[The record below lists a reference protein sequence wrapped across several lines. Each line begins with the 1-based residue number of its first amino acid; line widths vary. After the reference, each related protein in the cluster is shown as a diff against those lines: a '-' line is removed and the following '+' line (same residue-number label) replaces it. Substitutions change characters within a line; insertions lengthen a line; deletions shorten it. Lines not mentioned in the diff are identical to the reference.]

1 MRLGLR
7 LVCRIIVVV
16 ISLSIAR
23 AETPSASS
31 NLGGIEIQVMDRTNA
46 HVVSAQVYLSDQ
58 AKKEY
63 KVDLARGYAD
73 YRASNLRAGS
83 YSLKVDAPGFKSVSQ
98 MVNIVPGISKMRIDL
113 EFASTS
119 TLVDVGGPHHLVMID
134 GTRAEF
140 PVFDLWRRSAPAL
153 DHVNPPTR

>member
-7 LVCRIIVVV
+7 HVYGIIVVV

-23 AETPSASS
+23 AQMPSASS
-31 NLGGIEIQVMDRTNA
+31 NLGAIEIQVMDRTNA
-46 HVVSAQVYLSDQ
+46 YVVTAQVYLSDQ

-63 KVDLARGYAD
+63 KVDLAKGYAD
-73 YRASNLRAGS
+73 YRASNLPAGS
-83 YSLKVDAPGFKSVSQ
+83 YSLKVDAPQFKSVSQ
-98 MVNIVPGISKMRIDL
+98 MVNIVPGISKMRIEL

-119 TLVDVGGPHHLVMID
+119 VYVGGYLPAMID